1 MSLKRLIIVF
11 GEAQFN
17 YTPQK
22 CIIKQI
28 GSSDILIIHCNKR
41 LVGLIVQP
49 FIFSFLVKV
58 QLGQVGVGLENVKT
72 HSSASLKSY
81 IVIIIPKAY
90 DVLTTS
96 NIRSSWGQF
105 NNCSTSFTWPLGR

>member
-11 GEAQFN
+11 GEAEFK
-17 YTPQK
+17 YTQPK

-41 LVGLIVQP
+41 LVGLIVKP

-58 QLGQVGVGLENVKT
+58 KLGQVGVVLENVKN
-72 HSSASLKSY
+72 HSSSLFE
-81 IVIIIPKAY
+81 IIYSHYYTQI
-90 DVLTTS
+90 
-96 NIRSSWGQF
+96 I
-105 NNCSTSFTWPLGR
+105 

>member
-11 GEAQFN
+11 GEAEFK
-17 YTPQK
+17 YTQQK

-28 GSSDILIIHCNKR
+28 GSSDILILHCNKR

-58 QLGQVGVGLENVKT
+58 KLDQVGVGLENVKT
-72 HSSASLKSY
+72 HSSSLFE
-81 IVIIIPKAY
+81 VIYSHYYTQIIWSVDYK
-90 DVLTTS
+90 
-96 NIRSSWGQF
+96 
-105 NNCSTSFTWPLGR
+105 

>member
-1 MSLKRLIIVF
+1 MKISRWPPNLLKFHFFTHGCQLDVIK
-11 GEAQFN
+11 ASN
-17 YTPQK
+17 YSFLGAAEFKYTQQK

-58 QLGQVGVGLENVKT
+58 KLGQVGVGLENVKT
-72 HSSASLKSY
+72 HSSSLFEVIY
-81 IVIIIPKAY
+81 IH
-90 DVLTTS
+90 
-96 NIRSSWGQF
+96 
-105 NNCSTSFTWPLGR
+105 

>member
-1 MSLKRLIIVF
+1 MNISRWPPNLLKFHLFTHGCQLDVIKASNYSFF
-11 GEAQFN
+11 GEAEFK
-17 YTPQK
+17 YTQQK

-58 QLGQVGVGLENVKT
+58 K
-72 HSSASLKSY
+72 
-81 IVIIIPKAY
+81 
-90 DVLTTS
+90 
-96 NIRSSWGQF
+96 
-105 NNCSTSFTWPLGR
+105 